1 MSELKTGKE
10 MLEEFITK
18 FDASRDPELW
28 LKLIEEE
35 AEELRQAGL
44 NLIKELAD
52 LLYVLT
58 GYEAVAGDE
67 KADEIID
74 KLERDLFIPS
84 PILVSMIGAIPYSN
98 HFASLNRVHTS
109 NMSKLG
115 DDGKPIRREDGKIL
129 KGPNYKPPV
138 LDDLL
143 S

>member
-1 MSELKTGKE
+1 MSELKTSTE

-52 LLYVLT
+52 LIYVLA
-58 GYEAVAGDE
+58 GYETVAGYE
-67 KADEIID
+67 KAYEIIN
-74 KLERDLFIPS
+74 KLERELFIPN
-84 PILVSMIGAIPYSN
+84 PILENMIEAIPDSN
-98 HFASLNRVHTS
+98 HFASLNRVHAS